1 MSVQD
6 LRAFFLSIPI
16 AELAKLLA
24 NPVMVSHALNLK
36 VWEDRI
42 EGIIESENLEA
53 EQESLQVSL
62 RFASAKMR
70 LGGGKNLKEVV
81 IERLLETIVRQVC
94 SGQMP
99 EGLIEDVLNFLTLL
113 RAVDLS
119 ETAGNFFDDHF

>member
-24 NPVMVSHALNLK
+24 NPVMLSHTLNLK

-42 EGIIESENLEA
+42 EGMIESENLEA
-53 EQESLQVSL
+53 NQESLKVSL
-62 RFASAKMR
+62 RMASAKMR
-70 LGGGKNLKEVV
+70 LDGGKNLKEGV

-94 SGQMP
+94 CGQLP
-99 EGLIEDVLNFLTLL
+99 EGLIEHVLSFLTLL

>member
-62 RFASAKMR
+62 RLASAKMR